1 MNMEKIEAKKYDFRG
16 VYGLSEN
23 QLKQHETLYDGY
35 VRKLNQVRTI
45 LTDENSFEDSNSTF
59 SKMRSLKLAES
70 YALNGVKLHE
80 LYFENII
87 GSGRRPYPPIYNAIK
102 EHYGSAENFIS
113 RFKSVGMAMRG
124 WVLLVWD
131 PLDEGL
137 HIIGQDAHDEGST
150 ISTVP
155 LIVMDV
161 YEHAYMIDY
170 GIARKEYIETFI
182 RNINW
187 EVVNNRFLQIFS

>member
-1 MNMEKIEAKKYDFRG
+1 MEKIEAKKFNFQG

-23 QLKQHETLYDGY
+23 QLKQHEALYDNY
-35 VRKLNQVRTI
+35 VQKLNHIRMI
-45 LTDENSFEDSNSTF
+45 LTVENNYEDANSTF

-87 GSGRRPYPPIYNAIK
+87 GSGRRPYPPIYNALK
-102 EHYGSAENFIS
+102 THYTSAEIFIS
-113 RFKSVGMAMRG
+113 RFKAVGMAMRG

-131 PLDEGL
+131 PFDEGL

-150 ISTVP
+150 ITTIP

-170 GIARKEYIETFI
+170 GISRKEYIETFI

-187 EVVNNRFLQIFS
+187 EVVNDRFLRIFS

>member
-1 MNMEKIEAKKYDFRG
+1 MEKILAKKFDFYG
-16 VYGLSEN
+16 VYGLSEK
-23 QLKQHETLYDGY
+23 QLSQHEALYINY
-35 VRKLNQVRTI
+35 VQKLNHIRAI
-45 LTDENSFEDSNSTF
+45 LRDEHNYEDANSTF
-59 SKMRSLKLAES
+59 SKMRSLKLGES

-102 EHYGSAENFIS
+102 TYFSSAEAFVS
-113 RFKSVGMAMRG
+113 RFKAVGMAMRG
-124 WVLLVWD
+124 WTLLVWD
-131 PLDEGL
+131 PYDERL

-150 ISTVP
+150 IATIP

-170 GIARKEYIETFI
+170 GIAKKEYIETFI

-187 EVVNNRFLQIFS
+187 EVVNERYLKIFSLN